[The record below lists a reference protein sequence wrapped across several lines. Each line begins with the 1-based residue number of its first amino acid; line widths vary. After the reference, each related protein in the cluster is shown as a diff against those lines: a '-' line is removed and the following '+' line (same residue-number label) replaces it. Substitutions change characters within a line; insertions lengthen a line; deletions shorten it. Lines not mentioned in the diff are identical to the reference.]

1 MNQDGYFEE
10 FLKMRN
16 CLALFKLDPR
26 LAIIGFRE
34 HVFTQKISSLA
45 NYMALQE
52 LSFVTLGQRV
62 LHNPLQVLL
71 RIL

>member
-10 FLKMRN
+10 FLKIRN
-16 CLALFKLDPR
+16 ALQIFNNHDV
-26 LAIIGFRE
+26 AIVGFRE
-34 HVFTQKISSLA
+34 HVFTGSVSSVA

-62 LHNPLQVLL
+62 LYNPLKVVVSA
-71 RIL
+71 